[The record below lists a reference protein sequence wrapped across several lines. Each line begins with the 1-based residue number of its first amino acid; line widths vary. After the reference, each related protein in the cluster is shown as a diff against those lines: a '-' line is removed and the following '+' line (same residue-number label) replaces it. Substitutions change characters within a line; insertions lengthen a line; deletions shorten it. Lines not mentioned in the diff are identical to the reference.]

1 MNMRTQIEN
10 DTLTIYLEGRIDST
24 NAPAVEAELFQTV
37 NDNPGTALTI
47 DADRLDY
54 ISSAGLRVLMKLRK
68 QVGKALP
75 VVNVSPEV
83 YDIFETTGFTE
94 LLDVKKRLREV
105 SVEGC
110 KTLGSGANGTVYRLT
125 QDEIVKVFRPGITLE
140 QIEAE
145 RESARRAFLLGVP
158 SAIAFDTVRVGESY
172 GTVYEML
179 DAATVSECI
188 QENPGRLEELAVA
201 CAKLLKQMHDTQ
213 VPEGQLPHAGQFT
226 HVTVDR
232 VAEDF
237 TPEEVQMM
245 HALYDSIPQMNRFLH
260 NDYQPKNIM
269 ESNGELMLIDLGDA
283 SAGNPVVD
291 LIHSYMIFKL
301 IGGGQAEHGDDE
313 MSFVDMT
320 YGNMRR
326 FWDIFLTTYCQDAEK
341 AARLNEKLEPYAQMM
356 YLTTAMTHPRLPQAY
371 HAAYAD
377 KVRRLTLSRYDE
389 ILGSL
394 KDVLES
400 GGEK

>member
-1 MNMRTQIEN
+1 MKTRIEN
-10 DTLTIYLEGRIDST
+10 NRLTAYLEGRIDST
-24 NAPAVEAELFQTV
+24 NAPAVEAELLGAV
-37 NDNPGTALTI
+37 NDHPGAAIVL
-47 DADRLDY
+47 DADRLAY

-68 QVGKALP
+68 QTGKPLP

-83 YDIFETTGFTE
+83 YEIFDMTGFTE

-105 SVEGC
+105 SVAGC
-110 KTLGSGANGTVYRLT
+110 RTLGSGANGTVYRLT
-125 QDEIVKVFRPGITLE
+125 EDEIVKVFRPGITLE

-145 RESARRAFLLGVP
+145 REAARRAFLLGVP
-158 SAIAFDTVRVGESY
+158 CAIAFDTVRVGESY

-179 DAATVSECI
+179 DAATVAQRI
-188 QENPGRLEELAVA
+188 QEDPGRLEELAVA
-201 CAKLLKQMHDTQ
+201 CARLLKQMHDTP
-213 VPEGQLPHAGQFT
+213 VPEGQLPHSGHFT

-237 TPEEVQMM
+237 TPEEVQKM
-245 HALYDSIPQMNRFLH
+245 HALYDSIPRMDRFIH
-260 NDYQPKNIM
+260 NDYHPKNIM
-269 ESNGELMLIDLGDA
+269 ESKGELMLIDLGDA
-283 SAGNPVVD
+283 SAGNPVID
-291 LIHSYMIFKL
+291 LIHSYMVFML
-301 IGGGQAEHGDDE
+301 IGSGQQHSDDE

-326 FWDIFLTTYCQDAEK
+326 FWDIFLTTYCGDAEK

-356 YLTTAMTHPRLPQAY
+356 YLTTAMAHPRLPQAY

-377 KVRRLTLSRYDE
+377 KVRRLTLSRFDE

-394 KDVLES
+394 QDALND
-400 GGEK
+400 

>member
-1 MNMRTQIEN
+1 MKTNFEN
-10 DTLTIYLEGRIDST
+10 NVLTIYLEGRVDSA
-24 NAPAVEAELFQTV
+24 NAPAVEAELLGAV
-37 NDNPGTALTI
+37 NGNPGAALI
-47 DADRLDY
+47 LDADGLEY

-68 QVGKALP
+68 QTGKSLP

-83 YDIFETTGFTE
+83 YEIFDMTGFTE

-110 KTLGSGANGTVYRLT
+110 RTLGSGANGTVYRLT
-125 QDEIVKVFRPGITLE
+125 EDEIVKVFRPGITLE

-145 RESARRAFLLGVP
+145 REAARRAFLLGVP
-158 SAIAFDTVRVGESY
+158 CAIAFDTVRVGESY

-179 DAATVSECI
+179 DAATVAQRI
-188 QENPGRLEELAVA
+188 QEDPGRLEELAVA
-201 CAKLLKQMHDTQ
+201 CAKLLKQMHATQ
-213 VPEGQLPHAGQFT
+213 VPEGQLPHSGQFT
-226 HVTVDR
+226 HATVDR

-237 TPEEVQMM
+237 TPEEVQKM
-245 HALYDSIPQMNRFLH
+245 HALYDSIPQMDRFIH
-260 NDYQPKNIM
+260 NDYHPKNIM
-269 ESNGELMLIDLGDA
+269 ESKGELMMIDLGDA
-283 SAGNPVVD
+283 SAGNPVID
-291 LIHSYMIFKL
+291 LIHSYMVFKL
-301 IGGGQAEHGDDE
+301 IGSGKQQHSDDE

-326 FWDIFLTTYCQDAEK
+326 FWDIFLTTYCGGAEK

-356 YLTTAMTHPRLPQAY
+356 YLTVSMAHPRLPKAY

-377 KVRRLTLSRYDE
+377 KVRRLTLSRFDE

-394 KDVLES
+394 KDALED
-400 GGEK
+400 